1 MQRLLGAGGEGS
13 WDPQVI
19 GSDGSLLFLERQNL
33 LPVQTALKW
42 NNLSSEAVSSLAL
55 EKFKQRLNKQINMG
69 GDNSRVLS
77 FRVSLP
83 IK

>member
-1 MQRLLGAGGEGS
+1 M
-13 WDPQVI
+13 I